1 MDIRQV
7 GRGIGILIA
16 AVMVFGACSGASVLP
31 TPAKTKDPLAGDYV
45 ASGAN
50 GANAAMTALTKR
62 FSELHPGVNFKL
74 NDIDT
79 ETSVVNVGTGDV
91 DFGYIGRDL
100 RPTEAKITL
109 TPIGFTGS
117 GLAVHPTNP
126 VTNLTK
132 DQVVKMYTSTIKD
145 WSEVGSDAGAVKAF
159 VREAASSTRTTIE
172 AYIFGPTVPKFPA
185 SVQEIFESS
194 DTIKAIG
201 AFKGSIGM
209 ATLNAKNLKD
219 ATIKFVGIDGVA
231 PTLANLGSGT
241 WKMSKATYMTTNP
254 DPAKVKP
261 AIKALLDFVKSPEG
275 QKIIAGD

>member
-1 MDIRQV
+1 
-7 GRGIGILIA
+7 
-16 AVMVFGACSGASVLP
+16 
-31 TPAKTKDPLAGDYV
+31 
-45 ASGAN
+45 
-50 GANAAMTALTKR
+50 
-62 FSELHPGVNFKL
+62 
-74 NDIDT
+74 
-79 ETSVVNVGTGDV
+79 
-91 DFGYIGRDL
+91 
-100 RPTEAKITL
+100 
-109 TPIGFTGS
+109 
-117 GLAVHPTNP
+117 
-126 VTNLTK
+126 
-132 DQVVKMYTSTIKD
+132 
-145 WSEVGSDAGAVKAF
+145 
-159 VREAASSTRTTIE
+159 
-172 AYIFGPTVPKFPA
+172 
-185 SVQEIFESS
+185 VQEIFESS